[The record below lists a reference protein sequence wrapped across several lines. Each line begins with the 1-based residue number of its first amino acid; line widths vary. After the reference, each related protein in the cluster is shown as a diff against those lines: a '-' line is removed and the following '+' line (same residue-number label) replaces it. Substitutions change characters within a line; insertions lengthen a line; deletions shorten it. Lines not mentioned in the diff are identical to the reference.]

1 MKAATELKA
10 AVNAAISGGAT
21 RYSIAKG
28 AGIGQSTFIR
38 WLDEDRDIRFST
50 AAKLMDFLNL
60 ELRPI
65 ATTKARPTDT
75 PAVNWSTTKG
85 KKPKGRR

>member
-1 MKAATELKA
+1 MDAVAQLRA
-10 AVNAAISGGAT
+10 AVDAAIKAGST
-21 RYSIAKG
+21 RYAIAKG
-28 AGIGQSTFIR
+28 AGIGQATFAR
-38 WLDEDRDIRFST
+38 WLDENRDIRFST
-50 AAKLMDFLNL
+50 AAKLASFLNL

-65 ATTKARPTDT
+65 TAMKARPTDT